1 VHDCWKLVDAYTP
14 LWTLSKHQ
22 TITIMQNLGN
32 TVLFEHLQCLLV
44 DMECGEHIYG
54 IVVYPEI
61 AVFVA

>member
-1 VHDCWKLVDAYTP
+1 
-14 LWTLSKHQ
+14 
-22 TITIMQNLGN
+22 MQNLGN